1 VPATVVSVAATAT
14 LALALLQYPVSAG
27 QVFVN
32 ADTAYVEGTVAA
44 RRGTIEDYYAAHIWN
59 DTVVLSVGYSFEAA
73 IYPVLIPEN
82 GGFWE
87 AVMATDTVHVRG
99 GFRANPNLYY
109 TGGPSCCY
117 GHSTLGNPDTV
128 WDEATAFPDS
138 LAQLDSIDETGY
150 WRPTSGKWFWIYHNA
165 IPPLPSGGY
174 YPGSW
179 NAIFYIECPGPRHLK
194 LQVAGR
200 SSDTVFVRWAVD
212 SAGNGLFRV
221 SPTPVRETRLSARE
235 ARGPSSC
242 LRQYD
247 IRGRVLPAASTGPGS
262 TALQRPRALVV
273 AGGRLVWR
281 E

>member
-1 VPATVVSVAATAT
+1 MVW
-14 LALALLQYPVSAG
+14 AG
-27 QVFVN
+27 QVLIN
-32 ADTAYVEGTVAA
+32 ADAPYLEGTVAA

-87 AVMATDTVHVRG
+87 AVMATDTLHVRG

-138 LAQLDSIDETGY
+138 LAPLDSIDQTGY
-150 WRPTSGKWFWIYHNA
+150 WRPTSGKWYSVCFSPIC
-165 IPPLPSGGY
+165 GY
-174 YPGSW
+174 VSDW

-212 SAGNGLFRV
+212 SAGNGLFRTAPV
-221 SPTPVRETRLSARE
+221 AVKQPSVRTVQAAGSPANQQVFDLRGGLLTSRHRSGVAVRRN
-235 ARGPSSC
+235 GSS
-242 LRQYD
+242 
-247 IRGRVLPAASTGPGS
+247 GRAAVEVL
-262 TALQRPRALVV
+262 
-273 AGGRLVWR
+273 AGEDRVR
-281 E
+281 